1 MPDLF
6 RCVLDY
12 FIVQSILQNMNFSL
26 FHKLAYLLATTVLC
40 NALAGIQRKKKSA
53 HYFLLNG
60 ASITHI
66 EEGGGAAIVV

>member
-1 MPDLF
+1 MHTTRSFSSGLLI
-6 RCVLDY
+6 R
-12 FIVQSILQNMNFSL
+12 IMNFSL
-26 FHKLAYLLATTVLC
+26 FHKLAYLLATTVRC
-40 NALAGIQRKKKSA
+40 NALAEIQRKKKSA